1 MLASPPVVYS
11 PVYNPANFVNDVE
24 TQIATKQD
32 VIDTNNRL
40 NASFVGAGL
49 VNNTEFNF
57 LNGVTGPIQSQISS
71 LDTVIGSIWTDL
83 ENIDNTSVTTTLLI
97 TNRIRGLVKSPSSNT
112 TYTFAGLPCYIN
124 VLTSINLTL
133 PNPGN
138 AGSYEGYTVDIIN
151 SLRFAVTI
159 TVSAGTGS
167 QEIERDGSSSNTFV
181 LNRRARKMVILAST
195 WCVLGYDDHA

>member
-1 MLASPPVVYS
+1 MLAYPPSVYS
-11 PVYNPANFVNDVE
+11 SVYNPANFVSNVE

-40 NASFVGAGL
+40 NASFVGTGL
-49 VNNTEFNF
+49 INNTEFNF
-57 LNGVTGPIQSQISS
+57 LNGVTGPIQSQINWLDGVLVS
-71 LDTVIGSIWTDL
+71 LMTNYN
-83 ENIDNTSVTTTLLI
+83 NIDNTSVTTTLLT

-112 TYTFAGLPCYIN
+112 TYAFSGLPCYIN
-124 VLTSINLTL
+124 VVNSINLTL

-138 AGSYEGYTVDIIN
+138 DGSYEGYTVDIIN

-195 WCVLGYDDHA
+195 WCVLGYDDH